1 MISNV
6 IIYHHILSLNT
17 LWVVYL
23 GFVKSLSII
32 GVSSDNVHEDFG
44 LEFVQ
49 LHDGWMILGWR
60 VLVAGQKARR
70 MTHKISQVRQKQ
82 QGNEGMNSPRIIV

>member
-1 MISNV
+1 MIILYIYIYIMISNV

-60 VLVAGQKARR
+60 VLVAGQKAR
-70 MTHKISQVRQKQ
+70 
-82 QGNEGMNSPRIIV
+82 